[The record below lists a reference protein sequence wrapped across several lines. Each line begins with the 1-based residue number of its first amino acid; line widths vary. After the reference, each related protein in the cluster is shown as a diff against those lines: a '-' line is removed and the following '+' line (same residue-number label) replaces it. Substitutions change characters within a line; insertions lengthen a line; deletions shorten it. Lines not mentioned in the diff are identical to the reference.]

1 MSSRPHESTIPQKH
15 APTKSKK
22 ETEKQLTELPT
33 VSQDMAE
40 LRARMAEL
48 AEVNEALKRE
58 LAKRRQAEKELARYA
73 HYDSLTNLPN
83 RRLFQ
88 SHLGQAL
95 ELAHRNQRKLA
106 VLFID
111 LDHFKSIND
120 TWGHAMG
127 DRLLQG
133 VAKWLKSCLRA
144 SDVVARLGGNE
155 FILLLPEITQVE
167 DAITVAR
174 KLIGTLRKPFR
185 IDGRELFTSASIG
198 ISLYPDDGDTPET
211 LMKNADTAMY
221 CVKQEG
227 RNNHRLFSSHP

>member
-15 APTKSKK
+15 APTKSEK

-33 VSQDMAE
+33 VPQDLAE
-40 LRARMAEL
+40 LGARMAEL

-58 LAKRRQAEKELARYA
+58 LAKRRQAEAELARYA

-83 RRLFQ
+83 RRLFH

-95 ELAHRNQRKLA
+95 ELAHRNHRKLA

-120 TWGHAMG
+120 TWGHTVG

-144 SDVVARLGGNE
+144 SDVVARLGGDE
-155 FILLLPEITQVE
+155 FIILLPEITQAE
-167 DAITVAR
+167 DAITVAK
-174 KLIGTLRKPFR
+174 KLIGTLKKPFR
-185 IDGRELFTSASIG
+185 IEGRELFTSASIG